1 MALCSVP
8 AAARGSSS
16 SGPSPSAA
24 AGGPSAPGVGAAA
37 FATVATHG
45 NQSSA
50 NSITVV
56 LDTLIDTG
64 QDFGF
69 TGCAAPNACG
79 PFALDHD
86 DDPAL
91 PSVVSGASLAVG
103 TYTVTGASVPGWT
116 VTAISCD
123 SGGTVDLPARK
134 VTIQL
139 GAEDDVTCTFSV
151 RTRSI
156 TIVQDTVPDLAQDFS
171 FTGCLG
177 EGCATFALDDDANPA
192 LPRSVTGEGL
202 APGTYTITQTSVGAG
217 WPLANLSCDA
227 PQTVDLANRRVTITL
242 SALQSVTCTFTVR
255 TTSITIAQ
263 DSSPDSAQDF
273 TFTGCL
279 GLGCST
285 FSLDDDA
292 DPTSPGSVTGEGL
305 APGTYTITQE
315 HAPGW
320 GVGTV
325 ACGAGATFHSV
336 GPQLT
341 VVLSPGQQVFCV
353 FRNSPS
359 PQNDAFAAAIEL
371 AQTGPQQGLVG
382 SNDNA
387 TKEPGEPNH
396 AGSPGGR
403 SVWYRFVPATTHQVS
418 FDTCFDGRF
427 ESTLGV
433 YTGSSVASLTPVTAS
448 NDFCYDMGSGAPP
461 TVGMRRSFQAV
472 AGTTYW
478 IAVDGRTGY
487 GALSGTF
494 RLSWGPDVG
503 WP

>member
-1 MALCSVP
+1 M
-8 AAARGSSS
+8 
-16 SGPSPSAA
+16 
-24 AGGPSAPGVGAAA
+24 
-37 FATVATHG
+37 FETVANQG

-91 PSVVSGASLAVG
+91 SSSVSGASLPAG
-103 TYTVTGASVPGWT
+103 AYTVTGASVPGWT

-139 GAEDDVTCTFSV
+139 GAEDDITCTFSV

-177 EGCATFALDDDANPA
+177 AGCATFALDDDANPA

-202 APGTYTITQTSVGAG
+202 AAGTYTITQASVGAG
-217 WPLANLSCDA
+217 WPLDSLSCDGPA
-227 PQTVDLANRRVTITL
+227 TVDLANRRVTITL
-242 SALQSVTCTFTVR
+242 STLQSVTCTFSVR
-255 TTSITIAQ
+255 TTSITIVQ
-263 DSSPDSAQDF
+263 DSAPDSAQDF

-279 GLGCST
+279 GQGCGT
-285 FSLDDDA
+285 VALDDDA
-292 DPTSPGSVTGEGL
+292 DPTLPPSVTSNGL
-305 APGTYTITQE
+305 VAGTYTITQAP
-315 HAPGW
+315 APGW
-320 GVGTV
+320 GPPTV
-325 ACGAGATFHSV
+325 ACGAGASFSSV
-336 GPQLT
+336 GRQLT
-341 VVLSPGQQVFCV
+341 VVLAPGQQVLCV
-353 FRNSPS
+353 FRNGPS
-359 PQNDAFAAAIEL
+359 PQNDAFAAAIDL
-371 AQTGPQQGLVG
+371 AQTGPQQGLVQ
-382 SNDNA
+382 SNVGA

-418 FDTCFDGRF
+418 FDTCFDGFF

-433 YTGSSVASLTPVTAS
+433 YTGASVDSLTPVTAS
-448 NDFCYDMGSGAPP
+448 NDFCYDMGSSAPP